1 MNADRETLEQI
12 RAQLLDVF
20 QKLPNT
26 GAPAGIG
33 DHVEF
38 ALRRLDSFLE
48 MIDGWD
54 KGSRS

>member
-26 GAPAGIG
+26 GAPAGIA

-54 KGSRS
+54 KGNRS